1 MIGELAEDVILRE
14 IKEEHEIEASIIR
27 PLWLN
32 QAFFT
37 EDVDELQ
44 YHEIC
49 IFFNRYRRVIYFT
62 NGK

>member
-49 IFFNRYRRVIYFT
+49 IFFNRYRYRFT